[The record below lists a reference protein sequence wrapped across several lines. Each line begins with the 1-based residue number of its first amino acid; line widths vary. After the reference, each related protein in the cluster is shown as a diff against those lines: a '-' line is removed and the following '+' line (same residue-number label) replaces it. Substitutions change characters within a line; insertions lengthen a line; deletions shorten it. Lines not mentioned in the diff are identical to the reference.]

1 MVRGNDATTK
11 VHYKG
16 QEDDFIVLVDSA
28 KAVSDWKDD
37 RTIPLAQ
44 VVSGWKVFV
53 THKHGTQ
60 GILDTAS
67 KGALESEFGT
77 SKEDDVV
84 QQILEKGSVQE
95 SENPGRGGS
104 KNDTKGGMQ
113 AH

>member
-1 MVRGNDATTK
+1 MPRGNAGQTK

-16 QEDDFIVLVDSA
+16 KEDDFVIFVDSSEDV
-28 KAVSDWKDD
+28 KKWKSDK
-37 RTIPLAQ
+37 TVPLAQ

-67 KGALESEFGT
+67 HSALENEFGT
-77 SKEDDVV
+77 HNDEDVV
-84 QQILEKGSVQE
+84 KQIIEKGDVQE
-95 SENPGRGGS
+95 SEAHERQG
-104 KNDTKGGMQ
+104 DTNITTGPSI